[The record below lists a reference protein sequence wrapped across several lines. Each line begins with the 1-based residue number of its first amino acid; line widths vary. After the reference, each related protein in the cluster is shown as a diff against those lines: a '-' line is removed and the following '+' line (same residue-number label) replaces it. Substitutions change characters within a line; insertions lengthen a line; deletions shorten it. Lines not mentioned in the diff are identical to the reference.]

1 MKSIPP
7 TIYKSIVSPRVILDY
22 ARHRMQLLWVF
33 GGPFLASQA
42 HSPLATHACASQW
55 TLAIV
60 LAIICDFASQS
71 HNTIVP
77 TLGDLPPIAST
88 TLMCPL
94 YYVGCAD
101 VSTTCV
107 LCAAAALARLLPTPR
122 QGNTA
127 TCTFAR
133 HSTSGTTDSTA
144 QNVKTTRNNDPSTHR
159 ARRAFIPTRERMSQI

>member
-1 MKSIPP
+1 MILVVFFEHNVIKYMKSIPP
-7 TIYKSIVSPRVILDY
+7 TIYKSIVSPRVILHY

-33 GGPFLASQA
+33 GGPFLTSQA

-60 LAIICDFASQS
+60 LGIICDFASQS

-94 YYVGCAD
+94 YYMGGAD

-107 LCAAAALARLLPTPR
+107 LCALQP
-122 QGNTA
+122 
-127 TCTFAR
+127 CTIVP
-133 HSTSGTTDSTA
+133 HSTAG
-144 QNVKTTRNNDPSTHR
+144 KHR
-159 ARRAFIPTRERMSQI
+159 DLHFCSSLH